1 MNNIDITKSL
11 AELKELMGQ
20 HFGLELELY
29 LFGSVARNDYS
40 PESDID
46 VLVLLPGEVD
56 ARVKTKV
63 IDLAYDIGLKND
75 VVFNMI
81 TRSKR
86 NWESDMAAV
95 TPFHENLTREALRI

>member
-1 MNNIDITKSL
+1 MNKTDIAKSI

-20 HFGLELELY
+20 RFGFEMELY
-29 LFGSVARNDYS
+29 LFGSVARNDYG

-56 ARVKTKV
+56 TLLKTEV
-63 IDLAYDIGLKND
+63 IDLAYGIGLKNN

-81 TRSKR
+81 TRSKKI
-86 NWESDMAAV
+86 WESDMAAV